1 MKTLYLYT
9 TLGCH
14 LCEEAELM
22 MEPLLREKGFDLKKI
37 EISESEKLVEQYGIR
52 IPVIGLPEEHPQQK
66 RGEPTELGWP
76 FDLNQLKQFLTVAK

>member
-22 MEPLLREKGFDLKKI
+22 MEPLLREKGFKLKKI

-52 IPVIGLPEEHPQQK
+52 IPVIGLPGHPEHNT
-66 RGEPTELGWP
+66 GEPAELGWP
-76 FDLNQLKQFLTVAK
+76 FDLNQLKQFLSSSS